1 MYLVVRDDL
10 EISPGKLGAQIG
22 HAVQYICEQQAYY
35 CWGSGPN
42 SKKKQKM
49 IESYHA
55 WKQDNMSKIVL
66 KANPSKW
73 KKVCDSAFH
82 IVRDAGYTELEP
94 GTQTVAVFWPMKKL
108 NKSKLLKR
116 LRLL

>member
-10 EISPGKLGAQIG
+10 EMSPGKLGAQIG

-42 SKKKQKM
+42 NKKKQEI
-49 IESYHA
+49 IESYLA
-55 WKQDNMSKIVL
+55 WKQDNVGKIVL
-66 KANPSKW
+66 KANPSEW
-73 KKVCDSAFH
+73 KKVCDSALY
-82 IVRDAGYTELEP
+82 IVRDAGHTELEP
-94 GTQTVAVFWPMKKL
+94 GTPTVAVFWPMKKS
-108 NKSKLLKR
+108 NRSKLLKR